1 MGKALE
7 LSIAILNGAV
17 GDYLARTG
25 NGLATPMSV
34 VAAGK
39 PVALDRAS
47 LAEAFPSEGG
57 DADRRTKI
65 VVMVHGLMCSEDIW
79 EFPDG
84 ATTYGTCLARDLG
97 FVPVVLRYNSGLS
110 IADNGRALDALLTG
124 LVEAFPRAIEE
135 IVLLG
140 YSMGG
145 LVARSACRVAEERS
159 SGWLSIVRRA
169 VYVASPHQGAPMER
183 AGRSLTKLL
192 GLIPDP
198 IVQSVVEVAE
208 TRSRGVKDLGDAVLG
223 DAHPGQRVEA
233 WPLSK
238 RLEHYLVAG
247 SLARHPEIAE
257 VLGDF
262 MVPLP
267 SGSDGHHGL
276 APVGTLPETH
286 VRVVYG
292 ASHMGMAHHP
302 EVYAA
307 IRAFLQEPS

>member
-34 VAAGK
+34 IAAGR
-39 PVALDRAS
+39 PIALTTET
-47 LAEAFPSEGG
+47 LAEAFPSESE
-57 DADRRTKI
+57 TKAKL
-65 VVMVHGLMCSEDIW
+65 VVLVHGLMCSEDIW
-79 EFPDG
+79 DFPDG
-84 ATTYGTCLARDLG
+84 STYGTRLGDDLG
-97 FVPVVLRYNSGLS
+97 LVPVVLRYNSGLS
-110 IADNGRALDALLTG
+110 IAENGRAFDALLEE
-124 LVEAFPRAIEE
+124 LSQAFPRPIEE

-145 LVARSACRVAEERS
+145 LVIRSAVQIAEARSS
-159 SGWLSIVRRA
+159 SWLSIVRRA

-183 AGRSLTKLL
+183 AGRELTKLL
-192 GLIPDP
+192 RLIPDP
-198 IVQSVVEVAE
+198 VVQSVAEIAE

-223 DAHPGQRVEA
+223 DDHEGQRVKA
-233 WPLSK
+233 WPLSP
-238 RLEHYLVAG
+238 RMDHYLVAG
-247 SLARHPEIAE
+247 SLARHPDIAE
-257 VLGDF
+257 LLGDF

-276 APVGTLPETH
+276 TPKGTLPASH

-302 EVYAA
+302 EAYEA
-307 IRAFLQEPS
+307 IRTFLQEPS

>member
-25 NGLATPMSV
+25 NGLATPMTV
-34 VAAGK
+34 VVKRA
-39 PVALDRAS
+39 PVALE
-47 LAEAFPSEGG
+47 AEALATAFP
-57 DADRRTKI
+57 ADETKTEPARL
-65 VVMVHGLMCSEDIW
+65 VVLVHGLMCSEDIW
-79 EFPDG
+79 DFADG
-84 ATTYGTCLARDLG
+84 TTYGTRLAADEGL
-97 FVPVVLRYNSGLS
+97 VPVMLRYNSGLS
-110 IADNGRALDALLTG
+110 IAENGRALDALLEG
-124 LVEAFPRAIEE
+124 LVRAFPRPIGE

-145 LVARSACRVAEERS
+145 LVVRSACQVAETCS
-159 SGWLSIVRRA
+159 STWLSNVHRA
-169 VYVASPHQGAPMER
+169 IYVASPHQGAPMER

-192 GLIPDP
+192 RMIPDP
-198 IVQSVVEVAE
+198 VVQSVAEIAE

-223 DAHPGQRVEA
+223 DNHEGQRVKA
-233 WPLSK
+233 WPLSA
-238 RLEHYLVAG
+238 RLDHYLVAG
-247 SLARHPEIAE
+247 SLARTPQIAE
-257 VLGDF
+257 LLGDF

-276 APVGTLPETH
+276 TPNGTLPESH

-302 EVYAA
+302 EAYEA
-307 IRAFLQEPS
+307 IRTFLQEPS

>member
-34 VAAGK
+34 VVAGQ
-39 PVALDRAS
+39 PVALDRAA
-47 LAEAFPSEGG
+47 LADAFPG
-57 DADRRTKI
+57 DADGSTKL
-65 VVMVHGLMCSEDIW
+65 VVMVHGLMCSEDVW
-79 EFPDG
+79 DFPDG
-84 ATTYGTCLARDLG
+84 TTYGTRLAGDLG
-97 FVPVVLRYNSGLS
+97 FVPVVLRYNTGLS
-110 IADNGRALDALLTG
+110 IAENGRALDALLAG
-124 LVEAFPRAIEE
+124 LLSAFPRPIEE
-135 IVLLG
+135 LVLLG

-145 LVARSACRVAEERS
+145 LVIRSACRLAEAQS
-159 SGWLSIVRRA
+159 SSWLSIVRRA

-198 IVQSVVEVAE
+198 VVQSVVEVAE

-223 DAHPGQRVEA
+223 EGHPGQRNEA
-233 WPLSK
+233 WPLSS
-238 RLEHYLVAG
+238 RLDHYLVAG
-247 SLARHPEIAE
+247 SLTRRPEIAE

-276 APVGTLPETH
+276 APVGTLPAAH

-292 ASHMGMAHHP
+292 ASHLGMAHHP
-302 EVYAA
+302 EAYEA
-307 IRAFLQEPS
+307 IRSFLEEPS